1 MGVGRGGESPMIEPA
16 SLAAMA
22 ASLRSR
28 QRSVESQLGATRERF
43 DAIEPDIEA
52 FVQEPDRWTRLD
64 GARERLVDQH
74 AHDDWLPSL
83 FGIPVGVKDIFQVS
97 GLETRAGS
105 SVPPAELTGPQAS
118 VVDSLQDAGALVL
131 GKTVTTEFA
140 FFDPGPT
147 RNPHDTEHTPG
158 GSSSGSAAAVA
169 AGLTPLALG
178 TQTIGSITRP
188 AAYCGVVGVKPS
200 YGRLPMDG
208 VIPVSPSVDHVGF
221 LTQDVPSAQLAADVL
236 YPNWGPLPNLGT
248 PRIGAVDGPYLD
260 QADDGAVAAFE
271 RQLDALETAGYEV
284 QRITAFDDIDA
295 VNERHNRLVAAE
307 TAIAHDEWY
316 PRYGDRYG
324 PELRELIEEGQAVT
338 AQELATARAGRLDL
352 RDQLESTLAAAD
364 LDVLVSPSA
373 PGPAPAGIDST
384 GDPIMNLPWTH
395 SGLPTISLPAGNIDW
410 LPVGLQCA
418 ARYGWDEWLLQW
430 AKGIAA
436 ALPAQ

>member
-1 MGVGRGGESPMIEPA
+1 MIEPA

-22 ASLRSR
+22 ASLRSG
-28 QRSVESQLGATRERF
+28 QRSVDSQLAATRGRF
-43 DAIEPDIEA
+43 EASEPDIEA
-52 FVQEPDRWTRLD
+52 FVPESDRW
-64 GARERLVDQH
+64 ERLEAARKQLESRH
-74 AHDDWLPSL
+74 GQADWLPAL
-83 FGIPVGVKDIFQVS
+83 FGIPVGVKDIFHGN
-97 GLETRAGS
+97 GLETQAGS
-105 SVPPAELTGPQAS
+105 SVPPAELTGPQGPI
-118 VVDSLQDAGALVL
+118 VDALLDAGALVL

-188 AAYCGVVGVKPS
+188 AAFCGVVGVKPS

-221 LTQDVPSAQLAADVL
+221 FTQDVPSARLAANIL
-236 YPNWGPLPNLGT
+236 YPDWGPLPNLGT

-260 QADDGAVAAFE
+260 QADEQAVDAFE
-271 RQLDALETAGYEV
+271 AQLSALETAGYHVKRVEV
-284 QRITAFDDIDA
+284 FEDIRA
-295 VNERHNRLVAAE
+295 INERHNRLVAAE

-316 PRYGDRYG
+316 PAYGDRYG
-324 PELRELIEEGQAVT
+324 PELRELIEEGQSVEAG
-338 AQELATARAGRLDL
+338 ELAAVRAGRGQL
-352 RDQLESTLAAAD
+352 RDAVEALMSAHE
-364 LDVLVSPSA
+364 LDVIVSPSA

-395 SGLPTISLPAGNIDW
+395 SGLPTISLPAGTVDW

-418 ARYGWDEWLLQW
+418 TRYGWDEWLLQW
-430 AKGIAA
+430 AEGLADG
-436 ALPAQ
+436 LPNP